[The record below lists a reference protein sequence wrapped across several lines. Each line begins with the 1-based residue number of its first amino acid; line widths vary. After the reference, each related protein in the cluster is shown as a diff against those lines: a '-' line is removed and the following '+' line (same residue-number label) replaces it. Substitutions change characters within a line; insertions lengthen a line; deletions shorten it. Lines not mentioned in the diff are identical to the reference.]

1 MRIPTGQVALVLI
14 IALLMNIA
22 IAWSCAYYAVPG
34 YRGSILL
41 TADEF
46 DEGAALVTERDHDLA
61 VTPWT
66 SFGVTE
72 LDCFGPWYIW
82 EPKEISVGETSPEE
96 IVDQLDSIMN
106 ENVPNHD
113 PLRQN
118 GLRQQ
123 LIDMSYRSSK
133 HYARIDAGWP
143 MRSFRGFVSGGV
155 KQLPTSQIPPPPQK
169 PQVHNVITRQRP
181 IGKGTLTRYLP
192 YRPIWLGLIV
202 NTLAYAT
209 VLIAI
214 MWMWFATR
222 SKLRLRRG
230 WCPSCKYPIGVSE
243 VCTECGV
250 ELAEWAIQRARA
262 RRPEAAR

>member
-1 MRIPTGQVALVLI
+1 MHVRTGQVVFVFIIALVL
-14 IALLMNIA
+14 NVA
-22 IAWSCAYYAVPG
+22 IAWLCAYYAVPG

-46 DEGAALVTERDHDLA
+46 DKGAELVTERDHDLT
-61 VTPWT
+61 VSPWT
-66 SFGVTE
+66 SFGLLE

-82 EPKEISVGETSPEE
+82 EPEGVLQDRPPPEVF
-96 IVDQLDSIMN
+96 VDQLDMIMSD
-106 ENVPNHD
+106 NVPNHD

-118 GLRQQ
+118 GLRHQ

-155 KQLPTSQIPPPPQK
+155 KQLPTSQVPPPPQK
-169 PQVHNVITRQRP
+169 PQVDKVIVRERP
-181 IGKGTLTRYLP
+181 IGNRTLTRHLP
-192 YRPIWLGLIV
+192 YGPIWLGLIV
-202 NTLAYAT
+202 NTLVYAT
-209 VLIAI
+209 LLIVI
-214 MWMWFATR
+214 MWMWFVTR

-230 WCPSCKYPIGVSE
+230 LCPNCKYPIGVSK

-262 RRPEAAR
+262 QRPAAAR